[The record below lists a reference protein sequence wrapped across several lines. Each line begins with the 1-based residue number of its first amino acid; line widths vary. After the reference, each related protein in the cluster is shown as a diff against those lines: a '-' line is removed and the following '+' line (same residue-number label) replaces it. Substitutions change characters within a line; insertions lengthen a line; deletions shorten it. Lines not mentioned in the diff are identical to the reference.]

1 MAVAVRTAGSLSHS
15 DSVPYIDDD
24 DDETVNGYGWHAL
37 FLPIFANTPSDSYY
51 KSFDFIYN

>member
-24 DDETVNGYGWHAL
+24 DETVNGYGWHAL
-37 FLPIFANTPSDSYY
+37 FLRIFANTPSNSYY
-51 KSFDFIYN
+51 KSFDFLSN